1 MSKHVLFGQSIS
13 FSSAQDRYMHLMMAR
28 MKASDIVETEFQK
41 WYRSCGSLNKV
52 LDGCEMEADRLIGKY
67 VDGQLYNQLLELG
80 IYDIGKNAHHV
91 QCINLS
97 DLRSVIGKLGRM
109 LKSIDEKKD
118 AEAEYRELRK
128 QCRGKVSGGGFGLRG
143 ALSGMFV
150 AGTINAVTG
159 AGHTVANTIGNI
171 GSSISAASSKSALYQ
186 NDDTCELLT
195 ETILDCLVGAFVAH
209 ADIIRMRKPDCI
221 DISFSNY
228 ERSNALLE
236 NALRL
241 PEKAP
246 ELLVESFRALPIY
259 WPLLHFIFLQYRS
272 ERRNV
277 LNIAKYYG
285 IDLSSLV
292 NEVLSDEYAPDAKND
307 EEKALAAKARILALM
322 EEMGIQESD
331 VLNTL
336 ECDCLDRLVSG
347 YVLEDCPSN
356 TTILEQF
363 RQYDAQRNNKQV
375 IIKKHLIWQLG
386 AEYHVKFTPEEIE
399 TVIAPEYTQEVKAS
413 TPAAESA
420 KKQILYKMSVMGAQ
434 QSATLDQLES
444 DCIARLCTNYIHA
457 DEKTCDAMLE
467 KIKEY
472 PAQERVKE
480 PFIKNIQG
488 RIEAIWAAEDGEIF
502 DNLYLKTD
510 ISDQKQLD
518 AAIAYVKEKGRTA
531 SSKQYL
537 DAFSSCNQK
546 NFKKAKFY
554 AEWNLVMKIIAAIL
568 FAVPLIE
575 LVFLDGEISLWI
587 FIILA
592 GAAILALHGQLR
604 KIWRTLT
611 ISGTIFHPQIFGS
624 FNAKERGHLGIIQIG
639 LIVTL
644 CLAAI
649 LILSRSIARKHI
661 AADTPTMTKTIDASV
676 SASSYN
682 SSATSESS
690 PQMDAISESNPSAVS
705 PEPHESSDSSIYK
718 GDSYTDILDEVE
730 RSFPAAAYTL
740 FDMDGDNNP
749 EMIVKSGAS
758 QTTARYD
765 IYSMQNSRT
774 SYLGSLDAAYT
785 ELCPVSSYHALLAVK
800 KYNEQ
805 ETLSL
810 VVYQNGEL
818 TSIEAY
824 SGSQSN
830 VLYSFDPLEFTAIR
844 KKDSIQWDGSPSTMN
859 DWSFEQ
865 FLQENWT
872 YNKIDE
878 LSDDSRYELNF
889 KASMMAQFGISALQ
903 SERLDRLLFLAAG
916 YTAAYDPTS
925 MDTFRK
931 DDSQLVQTM
940 SVATANN
947 ILLDLFGLQP
957 DYYML
962 DETHGVFLSDDMLY
976 FTESVSAFYPY
987 IAIAK
992 SVAEN
997 PEDRR
1002 YDTVEY
1008 DIYSVDQSYDYYDYE
1023 QFYYMTASEAAS
1035 QSALSLIA
1043 TATEQVYALE
1053 EGDAR
1058 YQTCWIRD
1066 FTVMSTQ

>member
-1 MSKHVLFGQSIS
+1 MSEHVLFGQSIS

-195 ETILDCLVGAFVAH
+195 ETILDCLVGAFIEH

-292 NEVLSDEYAPDAKND
+292 NEVLSDEYTPDAKND

-331 VLNTL
+331 VLDTL

-386 AEYHVKFTPEEIE
+386 AEYHVEFTPEEIE
-399 TVIAPEYTQEVKAS
+399 TVIAPEYTQEAKAS

-444 DCIARLCTNYIHA
+444 DCIARLCANYIHA

-472 PAQERVKE
+472 SAQERVKE

-518 AAIAYVKEKGRTA
+518 VAIAYVKENGRTA
-531 SSKQYL
+531 SSRQYL

-568 FAVPLIE
+568 FAVSLIE

-592 GAAILALHGQLR
+592 GAAILALHGQLK

-624 FNAKERGHLGIIQIG
+624 SNVKERGHLGIIQIG

-661 AADTPTMTKTIDASV
+661 AADTPTMAKTVDASV

-690 PQMDAISESNPSAVS
+690 PQMDAISESNPSAES

-730 RSFPAAAYTL
+730 RSFPAAAYAL

-810 VVYQNGEL
+810 VVYQNGDL

-844 KKDSIQWDGSPSTMN
+844 KKDSIQWDGNPSTMN

-947 ILLDLFGLQP
+947 ILLDFFGLQP

>member
-1 MSKHVLFGQSIS
+1 MSEHVLFGQSIS

-195 ETILDCLVGAFVAH
+195 ETILDCLVGAFIEH

-292 NEVLSDEYAPDAKND
+292 NEVLSDEYTPDAKND

-331 VLNTL
+331 VLDTL

-386 AEYHVKFTPEEIE
+386 AEYHVEFTPEEIE
-399 TVIAPEYTQEVKAS
+399 TVIAPEYTQEAKAS

-444 DCIARLCTNYIHA
+444 DCIARLCANYIHA

-472 PAQERVKE
+472 SAQERVKE

-518 AAIAYVKEKGRTA
+518 VAIAYVKENGRTA
-531 SSKQYL
+531 SSRQYL

-568 FAVPLIE
+568 FAVSLIE

-592 GAAILALHGQLR
+592 GAAILALHGQLK

-624 FNAKERGHLGIIQIG
+624 SNVKERGHLGIIQIG

-661 AADTPTMTKTIDASV
+661 AADTPTMAKTVDASV

-690 PQMDAISESNPSAVS
+690 PQMDAISESNPSAES

-730 RSFPAAAYTL
+730 RSFPAAAYAL

-810 VVYQNGEL
+810 VVYQNGDL

-844 KKDSIQWDGSPSTMN
+844 KKDSIQWDGNPSTMN

-947 ILLDLFGLQP
+947 ILLDFFGLQP

-1002 YDTVEY
+1002 YDTVKY